1 MIEHEMILLDADFKT
16 VCARMTARRK
26 QDNCRISTEAS
37 TSASYTENS
46 SSNLEFGSSSE
57 ESE

>member
-26 QDNCRISTEAS
+26 QHAGMAEVDMHRPRKADYSCSTQD
-37 TSASYTENS
+37 TSPILN
-46 SSNLEFGSSSE
+46 